1 MTLSGFESGEM
12 VVPFAGRTVR
22 IASIEEAADTI
33 VVAAFP
39 QVSPN
44 RQDTVAASFSKS
56 YVSAESAWTDP
67 ALILAEMMADAV
79 EARIQAEYDVYLKS
93 DSWEQVPQPGD
104 WAGLILDSPSR
115 TFMENAVVE
124 FAQRGIQIA
133 GAEEGTVELRDI
145 VVRAN
150 WLGILCN
157 NTRATIVGANVYG
170 QVIDA
175 EAVPLPGGI
184 NPSGTGLMCIGLS
197 QPVVSF
203 STLSNNEING
213 VGILSSA
220 QPSFGEIDSSNS
232 PGRNHFKPPR
242 GQNYMFNGTPND
254 IYAQMSIWELL
265 PGETV
270 EDTIYDDTDDPALG
284 MIIWE
289 PRLTGIR
296 TGVDS
301 REWSAYP

>member
-1 MTLSGFESGEM
+1 VT
-12 VVPFAGRTVR
+12 
-22 IASIEEAADTI
+22 
-33 VVAAFP
+33 
-39 QVSPN
+39 
-44 RQDTVAASFSKS
+44 
-56 YVSAESAWTDP
+56 AESAWTDP
-67 ALILAEMMADAV
+67 AVILAEMMADAI
-79 EARIQAEYDVYLKS
+79 EARIQVEYDVYLKN

-104 WAGLILDSPSR
+104 WAGLIFNSPTQS
-115 TFMENAVVE
+115 FMENAVLE
-124 FAQRGIQIA
+124 FARRGIQIT
-133 GAEEGTVELRDI
+133 GAAEGAVELRDT
-145 VVRAN
+145 VVRSS
-150 WLGILCN
+150 WVGILCN

-175 EAVPLPGGI
+175 DAVPLPGGI

-197 QPVVSF
+197 QPVISF
-203 STLSNNEING
+203 STFSNNEIND

-220 QPSFGEIDSSNS
+220 RPSFGEIDSSNS
-232 PGRNHFKPPR
+232 PGRNRFKLPR

-254 IYAQMSIWELL
+254 IYAQMNIWELL

-301 REWSAYP
+301 GDWDRYR